1 MEKNLK
7 KNKYIYVYVYVTKS
21 LCYVPETNTTL

>member
-7 KNKYIYVYVYVTKS
+7 KNIYTYVCIYNNH
-21 LCYVPETNTTL
+21 CYTFETNTTL